1 MLKTF
6 LAAVSLLAIALALLA
21 VKLFFKKP
29 FVHTDI
35 AGNKQLEQR
44 GIHCYL
50 QKNQS
55 MKQHYMYNCMALLIY
70 SHLLQED

>member
-44 GIHCYL
+44 GIHCGIEEQMVIEKSK
-50 QKNQS
+50 QKTNK
-55 MKQHYMYNCMALLIY
+55 KQRTK
-70 SHLLQED
+70 

>member
-6 LAAVSLLAIALALLA
+6 IAAVSLLAIALALLA

-44 GIHCYL
+44 GIHCVIEEEQMVIEKSK
-50 QKNQS
+50 QKTNK
-55 MKQHYMYNCMALLIY
+55 KQRTK
-70 SHLLQED
+70 